1 MSKTEQAKY
10 DKYLETFAVSES
22 EIFTARYKGELEGRE
37 KGREKGREE
46 GREENKIDVVIKAFH
61 EGFSIPSIA
70 KITESSEKWVKSILA
85 KKGHL

>member
-22 EIFTARYKGELEGRE
+22 EIFTARYEGELEGRE
-37 KGREKGREE
+37 KGREK

-70 KITESSEKWVKSILA
+70 KITESSEVWVKSILA